1 MYRSIQP
8 EIALRQRVGKCV
20 MAAPRRYDE
29 ELRAIGQSLEAKGVT
44 GFELY
49 KVKAGYF
56 IKDLREHTPSF
67 HSTIRNWLRGHRD
80 SDNEFVTYGFELGD
94 VEELSKRGRARR
106 SKQGQ
111 LIQFS
116 DLSNILR
123 TIGAYLDSQEAE
135 LVELHKRPI
144 SITLVYR
151 DKSRHEH
158 REERPVSSFYSF
170 FLELYEKRNPSGQT
184 LV

>member
-1 MYRSIQP
+1 MNPI
-8 EIALRQRVGKCV
+8 
-20 MAAPRRYDE
+20 E
-29 ELRAIGQSLEAKGVT
+29 EADIKSSWAQHFPKRLVNGHSKTVCAYICLILSHKAQHETAGGWR
-44 GFELY
+44 
-49 KVKAGYF
+49 AGYF

-94 VEELSKRGRARR
+94 VKELSKRSRARR

-170 FLELYEKRNPSGQT
+170 FLELHEKRNPS
-184 LV
+184 